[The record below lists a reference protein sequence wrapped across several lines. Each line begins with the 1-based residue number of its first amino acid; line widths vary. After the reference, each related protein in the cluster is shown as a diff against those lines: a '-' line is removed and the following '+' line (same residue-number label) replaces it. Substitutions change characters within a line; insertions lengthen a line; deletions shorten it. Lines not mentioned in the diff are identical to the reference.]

1 MDNYEHNEDLEKQAF
16 SYQQEIDR
24 LSRDYQSEIE
34 DLTAQR
40 DALEKQNADLRVLL
54 ADANTR
60 NAAMMAQQANAAH
73 ALADYQDV
81 AFVQADVMQSF
92 KADLDGQAKLAVNYG
107 NALRIIANSLAVN
120 SQQYA
125 QAILDKYATK

>member
-1 MDNYEHNEDLEKQAF
+1 MNAQEWQAELTAQADD
-16 SYQQEIDR
+16 YQSQLDR
-24 LSRDYQSEIE
+24 QARDFQSEIE

-40 DALEKQNADLRVLL
+40 DALEKQNADLRALL
-54 ADANTR
+54 AEANTR

-92 KADLDGQAKLAVNYG
+92 KADLDSQSKLVVNYG

>member
-1 MDNYEHNEDLEKQAF
+1 MNSQQWTEELQAQADG
-16 SYQQEIDR
+16 YQQEIDR

-40 DALEKQNADLRVLL
+40 DALEKQNADLRALL
-54 ADANTR
+54 AEANTR

-73 ALADYQDV
+73 ALVDYQDV

-92 KADLDGQAKLAVNYG
+92 KADLEGQAKLAVNYG
-107 NALRIIANSLAVN
+107 NALRVIANSLAVN